1 MKLEEIIKL
10 AETISVILHQT
21 DRQDLIEPLIQL
33 VNDYERINDEI
44 STFVHG
50 EVESSSSSDESDDN
64 ENGECPED
72 ELKVKVDDEG
82 FHSIA

>member
-64 ENGECPED
+64 DTRECPED